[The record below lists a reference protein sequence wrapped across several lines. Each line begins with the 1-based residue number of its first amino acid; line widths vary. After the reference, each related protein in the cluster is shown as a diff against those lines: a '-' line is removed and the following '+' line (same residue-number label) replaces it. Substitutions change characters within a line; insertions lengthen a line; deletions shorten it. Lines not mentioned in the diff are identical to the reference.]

1 MDEYYLDEYC
11 KQVERENN
19 DALRRFSLSVWHKGI
34 AKEEQ
39 NYKLIK
45 DENIHIW
52 LEGIAESDDTVE
64 IDGLEICKYI
74 NIRQMV
80 ESIIVFLNQNT

>member
-19 DALRRFSLSVWHKGI
+19 DALRRFSLSLWHKGI

-39 NYKLIK
+39 NYMRIF
-45 DENIHIW
+45 IF
-52 LEGIAESDDTVE
+52 
-64 IDGLEICKYI
+64 GLKVLQ
-74 NIRQMV
+74 NQM
-80 ESIIVFLNQNT
+80 IL

>member
-1 MDEYYLDEYC
+1 MMRCADFRYQYGI
-11 KQVERENN
+11 RE
-19 DALRRFSLSVWHKGI
+19 LQKRSKI
-34 AKEEQ
+34 T
-39 NYKLIK
+39 KLIK

-80 ESIIVFLNQNT
+80 ESIIVFLIKIVKRQLY